1 MRSRRVGTFDGA
13 VLLGRLLQ
21 SHVPPEAPEAPE
33 VPEAEGAAAAVESG
47 HTQEYRR
54 RCEFRHKQEIVGQDY

>member
-1 MRSRRVGTFDGA
+1 MGSRRVGTFDGA

-21 SHVPPEAPEAPE
+21 APEA
-33 VPEAEGAAAAVESG
+33 PEAEGAAAAVESG

>member
-1 MRSRRVGTFDGA
+1 MGSRRVGTFDGA

-21 SHVPPEAPEAPE
+21 APEAPE

-54 RCEFRHKQEIVGQDY
+54 RCEFRHKQGIVGQDY